1 MKKLAFILL
10 LLAVAGY
17 SLGRGAGADP
27 PPTRSDIELLA
38 QAFAT
43 TGATAGGA
51 VFYAWAV
58 LSPDHYSPVQAEAAV
73 EAMAAVFEL
82 NRGEYSVH
90 LRSTGHYGYAT
101 MDYDLSDSTSI
112 RLQVLSL
119 AEETIANIEVRKT
132 NQRGLSALHRQICQA
147 LLALGVAAEDVKI
160 SSCLEGYLDA
170 RLKDSDKLN
179 IVFSAF
185 KAVDAT
191 YQEGVEANG
200 VSIWNGWSP
209 LFTQSVSTG
218 RGDVNFGIA
227 FRPEGSGRR
236 TFVRIATPVLP
247 GSY

>member
-51 VFYAWAV
+51 EFYAWAV

-101 MDYDLSDSTSI
+101 MDYDLSDSAVSGSGP
-112 RLQVLSL
+112 VPGG
-119 AEETIANIEVRKT
+119 ETIANIEVRKT
-132 NQRGLSALHRQICQA
+132 NQRGITATSA
-147 LLALGVAAEDVKI
+147 
-160 SSCLEGYLDA
+160 
-170 RLKDSDKLN
+170 N
-179 IVFSAF
+179 
-185 KAVDAT
+185 
-191 YQEGVEANG
+191 
-200 VSIWNGWSP
+200 
-209 LFTQSVSTG
+209 
-218 RGDVNFGIA
+218 
-227 FRPEGSGRR
+227 
-236 TFVRIATPVLP
+236 LP
-247 GSY
+247 GPAGSRRSGGRC